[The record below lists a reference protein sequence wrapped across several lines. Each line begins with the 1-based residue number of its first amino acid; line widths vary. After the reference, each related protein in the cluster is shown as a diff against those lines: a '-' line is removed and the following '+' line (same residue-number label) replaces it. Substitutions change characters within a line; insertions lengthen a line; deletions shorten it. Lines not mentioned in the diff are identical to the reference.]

1 MSGFSFGST
10 ATSTA
15 QPAGGFSFGSTA
27 TSTAQP
33 SGFSFGSTAA
43 STAQPSTGGFGF
55 GATPATSTAST
66 TGFGFGATQPTG
78 TANTGFGFGT
88 TATSAAPSTG
98 FGGFGS
104 TPAASSASTGFSF
117 GSGNTAAKPAFG
129 GFNTTTSTAG
139 GTGLFGST
147 AASTF
152 GQPKPAFGAQQPD
165 QQQQQQIPD
174 PTLAL
179 HLAIC
184 APNYFNNENDEVLK
198 KWNWVQAM
206 WGTGKGYFAPNVPPV
221 EFTPENPYCRFK
233 VICYSPIP
241 KKRNEDGQV
250 QITFAKGKSEVE
262 THKDNIANQLKT
274 MLGGAEVVIESVEA
288 VTDTKTNVVMYA
300 QQTFPNGDKQKAP
313 AMDAYR
319 YLMGPNHQQSLTNL
333 FVESII
339 PLVSLTETQLKEYLD
354 TPQRGID
361 PALWEQGKRENPDP
375 KKFIPVVIIGF
386 QELAKRF
393 NVQIEHAAQLSS
405 AMSETSD
412 GIQELRHKQ
421 TMMKA
426 NIQNS
431 RWKHAALT
439 RRILKLVSGQEVE
452 RKRGVP
458 LDQTEEQI
466 RMRLEDLY
474 MQLTQPTQYRGC
486 LNELMAQMSVAAG
499 SDISGP
505 RYGLVN
511 DVEKDLTQ
519 YLKWQQEALGSI
531 VSVLKEDNKTADAML
546 QEV

>member
-1 MSGFSFGST
+1 
-10 ATSTA
+10 
-15 QPAGGFSFGSTA
+15 
-27 TSTAQP
+27 
-33 SGFSFGSTAA
+33 
-43 STAQPSTGGFGF
+43 
-55 GATPATSTAST
+55 
-66 TGFGFGATQPTG
+66 
-78 TANTGFGFGT
+78 
-88 TATSAAPSTG
+88 G
-98 FGGFGS
+98 FGGFG
-104 TPAASSASTGFSF
+104 TAPASSASTGFSF
-117 GSGNTAAKPAFG
+117 NSGNTAAKPAFG
-129 GFNTTTSTAG
+129 GFNTSAPTAG
-139 GTGLFGST
+139 GTGLFGTT
-147 AASTF
+147 APSTF
-152 GQPKPAFGAQQPD
+152 GQAKPAFGVQQPD
-165 QQQQQQIPD
+165 PQQQQQVPD

-184 APNYFNNENDEVLK
+184 APNFFNNENDEVLK
-198 KWNWVQAM
+198 KWNWVQAI
-206 WGTGKGYFAPNVPPV
+206 WGAGKGYFAPNVPPV

-250 QITFAKGKSEVE
+250 QLTFAKGQSEVE
-262 THKDNIANQLKT
+262 THKDNIANQLKA
-274 MLGGAEVVIESVEA
+274 MLGGADVVVEAMAA
-288 VTDTKTNVVMYA
+288 VTDTKTNVTIYV
-300 QQTFPNGDKQKAP
+300 QQIFPNGDKQKAP
-313 AMDAYR
+313 AMDVYR
-319 YLMGPNHQQSLTNL
+319 YLVGPNHQHTLKNL

-375 KKFIPVVIIGF
+375 KKYIPVVIIGF

-393 NVQIEHAAQLSS
+393 KVQIDHAAQLQS
-405 AMSETSD
+405 AMEETSE
-412 GIQELRHKQ
+412 GIQDLRHKQ

-426 NIQNS
+426 NIQNA

-439 RRILKLVSGQEVE
+439 RRILKLVSSQEVE

-499 SDISGP
+499 SDVSGP
-505 RYGLVN
+505 RYGLVG

-546 QEV
+546 QEVHS